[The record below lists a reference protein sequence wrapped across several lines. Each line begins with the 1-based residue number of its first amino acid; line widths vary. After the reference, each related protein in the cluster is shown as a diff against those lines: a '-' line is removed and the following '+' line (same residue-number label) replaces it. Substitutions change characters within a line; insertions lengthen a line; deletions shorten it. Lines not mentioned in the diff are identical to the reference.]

1 MAVYMGFLY
10 AYVLMCIQACMCV
23 WEYGD
28 FFMHMCAHVYICTH
42 VCMSVWKPQDN
53 VEGHSSDAIYRF
65 LSTGSFAGLK
75 LTWGLGALGRRV

>member
-1 MAVYMGFLY
+1 
-10 AYVLMCIQACMCV
+10 MCV

-28 FFMHMCAHVYICTH
+28 FSMHMCAHVYICTH

-65 LSTGSFAGLK
+65 LSIGSFAGLK
-75 LTWGLGALGRRV
+75 LT